1 MCFHKVK
8 NHLLTGPLELCPNNM
23 LGRLRSFFKSV
34 SSWVV
39 TPVCGRRSKESKK
52 EKAHIDYTPAL
63 QISLVDLFITTTR
76 PFGLH
81 ILYLFS
87 PNTRPSGLHF
97 SFHLISLMHI
107 CVLPYL
113 LFPFGSFFWPKTSLM
128 CNRLTQ
134 KHLEEKGQ
142 S

>member
-8 NHLLTGPLELCPNNM
+8 NQLLTGPLELCPNNM
-23 LGRLRSFFKSV
+23 LGRRRSFFESV

-39 TPVCGRRSKESKK
+39 THVCGRRSKESKK
-52 EKAHIDYTPAL
+52 EKAQIDYTPAL

-97 SFHLISLMHI
+97 SFHLISLIHT

-113 LFPFGSFFWPKTSLM
+113 SFPFGSFFGPK
-128 CNRLTQ
+128 RA
-134 KHLEEKGQ
+134 
-142 S
+142 